1 MQVLRL
7 TVRQTLRPAVRQAHR
22 LVHRRGAAAVV
33 LACSCTALAT
43 AMIAHFHAPSHTA
56 PVPDFID
63 INRAGAS
70 ELSLL
75 PGIGPSLAQAIV
87 ADRTAHGPFATIAD
101 IDRVR
106 GVGPATLTRISA
118 FISAPAYP
126 PQ

>member
-7 TVRQTLRPAVRQAHR
+7 IVRPALRQALCQAHR

-43 AMIAHFHAPSHTA
+43 AMIAHFQAPAHTT

-75 PGIGPSLAQAIV
+75 PGVGPSLAQAIV
-87 ADRTAHGPFATIAD
+87 ADRTERGPFATIAD